1 MTMDL
6 RRGFF
11 RFWLVASLGWIGYIA
26 WSEPGL
32 KDSVLA
38 IWQHVPSAAEIAA
51 QQKESDALF
60 DQLEKIGCVERS
72 FDEMSD
78 ECLNAYMMSVAAA
91 PDKVEINRDQAWD
104 NVRSAALKAGAAPVA
119 FAGVLLLLLWVTQGF
134 RGRKT

>member
-1 MTMDL
+1 MDW
-6 RRGFF
+6 RRGMF
-11 RFWLVASLGWIGYIA
+11 RCWLVASLCWVGYFV

-38 IWQHVPSAAEIAA
+38 IWHHVPSAAEIAA

-60 DQLEKIGCVERS
+60 DALDTSGCTQRS

-78 ECLNAYMMSVAAA
+78 ECLNAYMASLAAS

-104 NVRSAALKAGAAPVA
+104 NVKSAALKAGAAPVA
-119 FAGVLLLLLWVTQGF
+119 FAGVLLLLFWVTQGF